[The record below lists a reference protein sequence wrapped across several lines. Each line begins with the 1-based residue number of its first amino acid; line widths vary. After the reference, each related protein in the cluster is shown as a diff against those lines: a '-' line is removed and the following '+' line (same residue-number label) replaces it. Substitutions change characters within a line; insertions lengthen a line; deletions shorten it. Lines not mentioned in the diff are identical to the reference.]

1 MGACAD
7 TASEITSLTRGLA
20 SPRAHWPDAA
30 SRHLDGVLSCR
41 RGALSIVVLGGSMTE
56 GQLAGGRCPPCVA
69 DTARR
74 WSAVLERL
82 LRGLLPS
89 CRVAVHN
96 RAARATTTEHVL
108 HHAATIFSGDAA
120 APDLVLVDY
129 ALNDYSTSTALPARE
144 RRHTRN
150 CRPPSRRP
158 SGCCAACRP
167 GPPSLTSRA
176 STRLSARCFARSRRG
191 RSRSTS
197 RWPCITTCPSSRLAM
212 RCAPPAA
219 ATITG
224 TRVATW
230 CTLRRRRTACWP
242 PSSPARCCPGRRAP
256 LPG

>member
-7 TASEITSLTRGLA
+7 TTSEIAGLTRGLA

-30 SRHLDGVLSCR
+30 ARHLDGVLACR
-41 RGALSIVVLGGSMTE
+41 NGALSIVVLGGSMTE

-129 ALNDYSTSTALPARE
+129 ALNDYKHGFASSGAAGEEETERLQGETEGMELEAGPRRRRE
-144 RRHTRN
+144 RR
-150 CRPPSRRP
+150 
-158 SGCCAACRP
+158 
-167 GPPSLTSRA
+167 
-176 STRLSARCFARSRRG
+176 
-191 RSRSTS
+191 
-197 RWPCITTCPSSRLAM
+197 
-212 RCAPPAA
+212 
-219 ATITG
+219 
-224 TRVATW
+224 
-230 CTLRRRRTACWP
+230 
-242 PSSPARCCPGRRAP
+242 GRRDC
-256 LPG
+256 